1 MVLSVLVVVIIITL
15 HDLITRLQIGGE
27 HVLVLSVIVQVM
39 NVAATGFGFSP
50 QVVGATLSPA
60 GALCPL
66 PGNCRRRCWWHDCS
80 AAAWHRDLAVN
91 AQIQPCCLGGGD
103 SVAGGVGA

>member
-50 QVVGATLSPA
+50 
-60 GALCPL
+60 
-66 PGNCRRRCWWHDCS
+66 
-80 AAAWHRDLAVN
+80 
-91 AQIQPCCLGGGD
+91 
-103 SVAGGVGA
+103 